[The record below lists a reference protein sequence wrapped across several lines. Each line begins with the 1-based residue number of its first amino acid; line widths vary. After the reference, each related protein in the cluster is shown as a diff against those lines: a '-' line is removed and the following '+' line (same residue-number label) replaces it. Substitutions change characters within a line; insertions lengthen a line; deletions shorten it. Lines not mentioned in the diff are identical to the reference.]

1 MRQKK
6 ILEVFAIIY
15 KGKQKIGFK
24 VEGMDKSLFLSPKN
38 VKQCTGVSLTEVEI
52 LVDSTIRA
60 ELYKEGEE
68 MFNGQK
74 FEGGVSI
81 VKEFWIESSNS
92 YENMREAHADK
103 LKDFK
108 EIQKV
113 FTFNRNNK
121 NIIGFNIGE
130 EKAVFVPANRV
141 TNLTKLDLSEIHILE
156 GSFIA
161 PEFYNEGENLY
172 EGSEHE
178 PVLCVKS
185 GVIIKD
191 LNLRLFGKVEE
202 MHERFE
208 NSEPSYSTGYF
219 KSYANHES
227 RYDSSN
233 WLEDAAGSDDP
244 EVMSDVYWNMD

>member
-6 ILEVFAIIY
+6 ILEVFTIIY

-24 VEGMDKSLFLSPKN
+24 VEEMDKNLFLSPKN

-52 LVDSTIRA
+52 LVGSIMRA

-74 FEGGVSI
+74 FEGDVPI
-81 VKEFWIESSNS
+81 VKEFWIEPINS
-92 YENMREAHADK
+92 YENMKEANADK
-103 LKDFK
+103 LKNFK

-121 NIIGFNIGE
+121 NLIGFNIGE
-130 EKAVFVPANRV
+130 EKAIFVPANRV
-141 TNLTKLDLSEIHILE
+141 TGLTKLDLSEIHILE

-161 PEFYNEGENLY
+161 PEFYNEGENLN
-172 EGSEHE
+172 EGSELE
-178 PVLCVKS
+178 PILCRKS
-185 GVIIKD
+185 GVILKD

-202 MHERFE
+202 MHERYE
-208 NSEPSYSTGYF
+208 NAEPSYSIGYF
-219 KSYANHES
+219 NSHTNHS
-227 RYDSSN
+227 GYYSSN

-244 EVMSDVYWNMD
+244 EVMNDAYWNMD